1 MTMPDA
7 ARTLATAQAGRRRT
21 LEAIG
26 RLISAR
32 SGDDELDF
40 NGEAINFMVALSNE
54 LALVEEALT
63 HLIDADALDKARQ
76 EREDTETEDRI
87 DPMKV
92 LDKISAI
99 TLASRETS
107 RASSYVDISFPDG
120 TTLRWTTKNPL
131 LGPAIEAAFTPRL
144 EQGQDLFITD
154 VVLTPQGK
162 QSPEKIVIPAHTRM
176 NWVHAAANTDDIT
189 TLTASV
195 DDHVRTHGGIT
206 LDADG
211 NLTDPT

>member
-1 MTMPDA
+1 MV
-7 ARTLATAQAGRRRT
+7 LSWTAPADPNRPGRFSFSTGDRGAGAETRNPQHSNP
-21 LEAIG
+21 AP
-26 RLISAR
+26 R
-32 SGDDELDF
+32 SP
-40 NGEAINFMVALSNE
+40 NRAPI
-54 LALVEEALT
+54 
-63 HLIDADALDKARQ
+63 H
-76 EREDTETEDRI
+76 
-87 DPMKV
+87 
-92 LDKISAI
+92 AI
-99 TLASRETS
+99 TLASRETA
-107 RASSYVDISFPDG
+107 RASSYVDIRFPDG

-162 QSPEKIVIPAHTRM
+162 QSAEKIVIPAHTRM
-176 NWVHAAANTDDIT
+176 NWVHPAANTDDIT